1 MRILG
6 WIIASI
12 LATIILPLGGIMLSK
27 SYVLTQQAES
37 LLLET
42 KQLQKQIERSQKDSS
57 ENTRK

>member
-12 LATIILPLGGIMLSK
+12 LATIVLPLGGIMLSK
-27 SYVLTQQAES
+27 NYTLTQQAES

-42 KQLQKQIERSQKDSS
+42 KQLKQQIERSQKDQS
-57 ENTRK
+57 ENSRK